1 MCESNR
7 RLIIGA
13 RFWPIYMCTTS
24 SSRTTTKQFP
34 FQATSSM
41 LLLLLLGFNLRI
53 CVGFNG
59 IRCIRFLW
67 IFFSFFLFNS
77 FKETFERVGNTNCIL
92 MFWYF
97 LFFFFL
103 FSQMKRYN
111 KEVLGLGSKSYFFLT
126 GQVNFFVQSV
136 YKVVQVLGFC
146 EKP

>member
-53 CVGFNG
+53 CVSFNG
-59 IRCIRFLW
+59 IRCIRFFW
-67 IFFSFFLFNS
+67 IS
-77 FKETFERVGNTNCIL
+77 
-92 MFWYF
+92 
-97 LFFFFL
+97 FFFFL
-103 FSQMKRYN
+103 SNSLRETFEWVSNANCVLMFCHFLVFFSRMKRYN
-111 KEVLGLGSKSYFFLT
+111 KEVLGLRSKSYFFLT
-126 GQVNFFVQSV
+126 GQVSFLVFCTKCVQSCT
-136 YKVVQVLGFC
+136 KC
-146 EKP
+146 